1 MASVLPFRAYRP
13 AEGLEKKVAALPYD
27 VIDVNQAKAE
37 VKNNPYSFLHIDKAE
52 IDIENL
58 TDVYSKEV
66 YEKAKE
72 NLDKFISEGVL
83 VQDKKPSLYIYR
95 LKDGSHVQTGIAAC
109 TLVEEYLNGTIK
121 KHELTREEK
130 QNDRKE
136 HIKACKAHTGP
147 IFMAYRKREE
157 INAIVEEYTKNDPE
171 FSFRAK
177 DGTEH
182 SVWIID
188 DEKTIEKLVNEF
200 KKVDNL
206 YIADGHHRNA
216 AACDVYKEMK
226 ENGEDVT
233 ESGKYLSVLF
243 PSDELEILSYDRT
256 VADLNGLTEDELIER
271 LSEKF
276 YIMPYTKQGEFEPVM
291 PHQFGMFINNRWY
304 ILTSAGEFD
313 EKPVEETVDTA
324 ILYNDLLS
332 PVLGIGDIRTDKR
345 IKFFGGKNAML
356 QLQLAIITGQ
366 AKIAFSLYPTSM
378 EEIMAVADEGK
389 TMPPK
394 STWFEPKLL
403 SGLFVHKF

>member
-37 VKNNPYSFLHIDKAE
+37 VKDNQYSFLHIDKAE

-58 TDVYSKEV
+58 TDIYSKEV
-66 YEKAKE
+66 YAKAKE
-72 NLDKFISEGVL
+72 NLDKFISDGVL
-83 VQDKKPSLYIYR
+83 VQDEKPSIYIYR

-157 INAIVEEYTKNDPE
+157 INNIVNEYTKNEPE
-171 FSFRAK
+171 FSFMAK
-177 DGTEH
+177 DGVEH
-182 SVWIID
+182 VVWKID
-188 DEKTIEKLVNEF
+188 DKETIEKLVNEF

-226 ENGEDVT
+226 ENGDDIT
-233 ESGKYLSVLF
+233 EAGKYLSVLF
-243 PSDELEILSYDRT
+243 PSDELEILSYNRT
-256 VADLNGLTEDELIER
+256 VSDLNGLTEDELIEK

-276 YIMPYTKQGEFEPVM
+276 YIMPYTKQGEFEPIM

-304 ILTSAGEFD
+304 ILTSAEEFD
-313 EKPVEETVDTA
+313 EKPAEETVDTA
-324 ILYNDLLS
+324 VLYNDLLA

-378 EEIMAVADEGK
+378 DEIMAVADNEK
-389 TMPPK
+389 IMPPK

>member
-13 AEGLEKKVAALPYD
+13 AEGLEKKVSALPYD

-37 VKNNPYSFLHIDKAE
+37 AKDNQYSFLHIDKAE

-58 TDVYSKEV
+58 TDIYSKKV
-66 YEKAKE
+66 YAKAKE
-72 NLDKFISEGVL
+72 NLDKFISDGVL
-83 VQDKKPSLYIYR
+83 VQDEKPSIYIYR
-95 LKDGSHVQTGIAAC
+95 LKDGTHTQTGIAAC

-157 INAIVEEYTKNDPE
+157 INNIVNEYIKNEPE
-171 FSFRAK
+171 FRFTAK
-177 DGTEH
+177 DGVEH
-182 SVWIID
+182 VVWKID
-188 DEKTIEKLVNEF
+188 DEETIEKLVSEF
-200 KKVDNL
+200 KKVGNL

-226 ENGEDVT
+226 ENGDDIT
-233 ESGKYLSVLF
+233 EAGKYLSVLF
-243 PSDELEILSYDRT
+243 PSDELEILSYNRT
-256 VADLNGLTEDELIER
+256 VADLNGLTEDELIEK

-276 YIMPYTKQGEFEPVM
+276 YIMPYTKQGEFEPIM

-304 ILTSAGEFD
+304 ILTSAEEFD
-313 EKPVEETVDTA
+313 EKPAEETVDTA
-324 ILYNDLLS
+324 VLYNDLLA

-366 AKIAFSLYPTSM
+366 AKIAFSLYPTSID
-378 EEIMAVADEGK
+378 EIMAVADNEK
-389 TMPPK
+389 IMPPK

>member
-13 AEGLEKKVAALPYD
+13 AEGLEKKVSALPYD

-37 VKNNPYSFLHIDKAE
+37 AKDNQYSFLHIDKAE

-58 TDVYSKEV
+58 TDIYSKEV
-66 YEKAKE
+66 YAKAKE
-72 NLDKFISEGVL
+72 NLDKFISDGVL
-83 VQDKKPSLYIYR
+83 VQDEKPSIYIYR
-95 LKDGSHVQTGIAAC
+95 LKDGTHTQTGIAAC

-157 INAIVEEYTKNDPE
+157 INNIVNEYIKNEPE
-171 FSFRAK
+171 FRFTAK
-177 DGTEH
+177 DGVEH
-182 SVWIID
+182 VVWKID
-188 DEKTIEKLVNEF
+188 DEETIEKLVSEF
-200 KKVDNL
+200 KKVGNL

-226 ENGEDVT
+226 ENGDDIT
-233 ESGKYLSVLF
+233 EAGKYLSVLF
-243 PSDELEILSYDRT
+243 PSDELEILSYNRT
-256 VADLNGLTEDELIER
+256 VADLNGLTEDELIEK

-276 YIMPYTKQGEFEPVM
+276 YIMPYTKQGEFEPIM

-304 ILTSAGEFD
+304 ILTSAEEFD
-313 EKPVEETVDTA
+313 EKPAEETVDTA
-324 ILYNDLLS
+324 VLYNDLLA

-366 AKIAFSLYPTSM
+366 AKIAFSLYPTSID
-378 EEIMAVADEGK
+378 EIMAVADNEK
-389 TMPPK
+389 IMPPK

>member
-27 VIDVNQAKAE
+27 VIDINQAKAE
-37 VKNNPYSFLHIDKAE
+37 TKDNPYSFLHIDKAE
-52 IDIENL
+52 TDVENL
-58 TDVYSKEV
+58 TDVYSEEV
-66 YEKAKE
+66 YNKAKE
-72 NLDKFISEGVL
+72 NLDKFISEGIL
-83 VQDKKPSLYIYR
+83 VQDEKPSLYIYR
-95 LKDGSHVQTGIAAC
+95 LKDGSHTQTGIAAC
-109 TLVEEYLNGTIK
+109 TLVEEYINGTIK

-130 QNDRKE
+130 EKDRKE

-157 INAIVEEYTKNDPE
+157 INAIVEDYTKNEPK
-171 FSFRAK
+171 FSFKAK
-177 DGTEH
+177 DGVEH
-182 SVWIID
+182 TVWVID
-188 DEKTIEKLVNEF
+188 DEETIGKIVEEF
-200 KKVDNL
+200 KKVDSL

-226 ENGEDVT
+226 EKGEDVT
-233 ESGKYLSVLF
+233 EAGKYLSVLF
-243 PSDELEILSYDRT
+243 PSDEPEILSYDRT

-304 ILTSAGEFD
+304 ILTSAEEFD

-324 ILYNDLLS
+324 VLYNDLLS

-356 QLQLAIITGQ
+356 QLQLAIITCQ

>member
-13 AEGLEKKVAALPYD
+13 AEGLEKKVSALPYD

-37 VKNNPYSFLHIDKAE
+37 AKDNQYSFLHIDKAE

-58 TDVYSKEV
+58 TDIYSKEV
-66 YEKAKE
+66 YAKAKE
-72 NLDKFISEGVL
+72 NLDKFISDGVL
-83 VQDKKPSLYIYR
+83 VQDEKPSLYIYR
-95 LKDGSHVQTGIAAC
+95 LKDGTHTQTGIAAC

-157 INAIVEEYTKNDPE
+157 INNIVNEYTKNEPE
-171 FSFRAK
+171 FRFMAK
-177 DGTEH
+177 DGVEH
-182 SVWIID
+182 VVWKID
-188 DEKTIEKLVNEF
+188 DEETIEKLVNEF
-200 KKVDNL
+200 KKVGNL

-226 ENGEDVT
+226 ENGDDIT
-233 ESGKYLSVLF
+233 EAGKYLSVLF
-243 PSDELEILSYDRT
+243 PSDELEILSYNRT
-256 VADLNGLTEDELIER
+256 VADLNGLTEDELIEK

-276 YIMPYTKQGEFEPVM
+276 YIMPYTKQGEFEPIM

-304 ILTSAGEFD
+304 ILTSAEEFD
-313 EKPVEETVDTA
+313 EKPADETVDTA
-324 ILYNDLLS
+324 VLYNDLLA

-378 EEIMAVADEGK
+378 EEIMAVADNEK
-389 TMPPK
+389 IMPPK

>member
-13 AEGLEKKVAALPYD
+13 AEGLEKKVSALPYD

-37 VKNNPYSFLHIDKAE
+37 AKDNQYSFLHIDKAE

-58 TDVYSKEV
+58 TDIYSKEV
-66 YEKAKE
+66 YAKAKE
-72 NLDKFISEGVL
+72 NLDKFISDGVL
-83 VQDKKPSLYIYR
+83 VQDEKPSLYIYR
-95 LKDGSHVQTGIAAC
+95 LKDGTHTQTGIVAC

-157 INAIVEEYTKNDPE
+157 INNIVNEYTKNEPE
-171 FSFRAK
+171 FRFMAK
-177 DGTEH
+177 DGVEH
-182 SVWIID
+182 VVWKID
-188 DEKTIEKLVNEF
+188 DEETIEKLVNEF
-200 KKVDNL
+200 KKVGNL

-226 ENGEDVT
+226 ENGDDIT
-233 ESGKYLSVLF
+233 EAGKYLSVLF
-243 PSDELEILSYDRT
+243 PSDELEILSYNRT
-256 VADLNGLTEDELIER
+256 VADLNGLTEDELIEK

-276 YIMPYTKQGEFEPVM
+276 YIMPYTKQGEFEPIM
-291 PHQFGMFINNRWY
+291 QHQFGMFINNRWY
-304 ILTSAGEFD
+304 ILTSAEEFD
-313 EKPVEETVDTA
+313 EKSAEETVDTA
-324 ILYNDLLS
+324 VLYNDLLA

-378 EEIMAVADEGK
+378 DEIMAVADNEK
-389 TMPPK
+389 IMPPK

>member
-13 AEGLEKKVAALPYD
+13 AEGLEKKVSALPYD

-37 VKNNPYSFLHIDKAE
+37 AKDNQYSFLHIDKAE

-58 TDVYSKEV
+58 TDIYSKEV
-66 YEKAKE
+66 YAKAKE
-72 NLDKFISEGVL
+72 NLDKFISDGVL
-83 VQDKKPSLYIYR
+83 VQDEKPSLYIYR
-95 LKDGSHVQTGIAAC
+95 LKDGTHTQTGVAAC

-157 INAIVEEYTKNDPE
+157 INNIVNEYTKNEPE
-171 FSFRAK
+171 FRFTAK
-177 DGTEH
+177 DGVEH
-182 SVWIID
+182 VVWKID
-188 DEKTIEKLVNEF
+188 DEETIEKLVSEF
-200 KKVDNL
+200 KKVGNL

-226 ENGEDVT
+226 ENGDDIT
-233 ESGKYLSVLF
+233 EAGKYLSVLF
-243 PSDELEILSYDRT
+243 PSDELEILSYNRT
-256 VADLNGLTEDELIER
+256 VADLNGLTEDELIEK

-276 YIMPYTKQGEFEPVM
+276 YIMPYTKQGEFEPIM

-304 ILTSAGEFD
+304 ILTSAEEFD
-313 EKPVEETVDTA
+313 EKPAEETVDTA
-324 ILYNDLLS
+324 VLYNDLLA

-378 EEIMAVADEGK
+378 DEIMAVADNEK
-389 TMPPK
+389 IMPPK

>member
-13 AEGLEKKVAALPYD
+13 AEGLEKKVSALPYD

-37 VKNNPYSFLHIDKAE
+37 AKDNQYSFLHIDKAE

-58 TDVYSKEV
+58 TDIYSKKV
-66 YEKAKE
+66 YAKAKE
-72 NLDKFISEGVL
+72 NLDKFISDGVL
-83 VQDKKPSLYIYR
+83 VQDEKPSIYIYR
-95 LKDGSHVQTGIAAC
+95 LKDGTHTQTGIAAC

-157 INAIVEEYTKNDPE
+157 INNIVNEYIKNEPE
-171 FSFRAK
+171 FRFTAK
-177 DGTEH
+177 DGVEH
-182 SVWIID
+182 VVWKID
-188 DEKTIEKLVNEF
+188 DEETIEKLVNEF
-200 KKVDNL
+200 KKVGNL

-226 ENGEDVT
+226 ENGDDIT
-233 ESGKYLSVLF
+233 EAGKYLSVLF
-243 PSDELEILSYDRT
+243 PSDELEILSYNRT
-256 VADLNGLTEDELIER
+256 VADLNGLTEDELIEK

-276 YIMPYTKQGEFEPVM
+276 YIMPYTKQGEFEPIM

-304 ILTSAGEFD
+304 ILTSAEEFD
-313 EKPVEETVDTA
+313 EKPADETVDTA
-324 ILYNDLLS
+324 VLYNDLLA

-378 EEIMAVADEGK
+378 DEIMAVADNEK
-389 TMPPK
+389 IMPPK

>member
-304 ILTSAGEFD
+304 ILTSADEFD

-324 ILYNDLLS
+324 ILYNDLLA

>member
-256 VADLNGLTEDELIER
+256 VADLNDLTEDELIER